1 MTNEEFL
8 NKIKPDVIADMHESN
23 ILASLTAAQA
33 LLESNHGE
41 SKLAEY
47 PNNNLF
53 GIKGSYNGSYVTMKT
68 KEYVNGK
75 YIVVDAAFK
84 KYPDWLSS
92 IKDHSAMFN
101 RLSRY
106 SNLRG
111 ERDYK
116 TACRNVQK
124 DGYATSPVYAD
135 SLIRVIESYKL
146 YEWDHM
152 EPIPEDTDLKR
163 AIDIIAERVI
173 DGKFGYGH
181 ELRASSIYAL
191 VRARVNELL
200 T

>member
-1 MTNEEFL
+1 MTDQEFL
-8 NKIKPDVIADMHESN
+8 NKIKPDVIQDMHESG

-33 LLESNHGE
+33 FLESNRGN
-41 SKLAEY
+41 SKLAAD

-53 GIKGSYNGSYVTMKT
+53 GIKGSYNGSFVTMKT

-84 KYPDWLSS
+84 KYPNWLAS

-101 RLSRY
+101 RLDRY
-106 SNLRG
+106 KNLRG

-135 SLIRVIESYKL
+135 SLIRLIETYRL
-146 YEWDHM
+146 YEWDQAD
-152 EPIPEDTDLKR
+152 PIPEDTELNE
-163 AIDIIAERVI
+163 AIDIIARRVI

-181 ELRASSIYAL
+181 DLRSSSIYAL

-200 T
+200 S

>member
-1 MTNEEFL
+1 MTDQEFL
-8 NKIKPDVIADMHESN
+8 NKIKPDVIQDMHDSG

-33 LLESNHGE
+33 FIESNKGG
-41 SKLAEY
+41 SKLSQE

-84 KYPDWLSS
+84 KYPSWLES

-101 RLSRY
+101 RLKRY
-106 SNLRG
+106 ENLRG

-124 DGYATSPVYAD
+124 DGYATSPVYSD
-135 SLIRVIESYKL
+135 TLIRIIETYRL
-146 YEWDHM
+146 YEWDQM
-152 EPIPEDTDLKR
+152 DPLPEDTELNE
-163 AIDIIAERVI
+163 AIDIIARRVI

-181 ELRASSIYAL
+181 DLRASSIYAL
-191 VRARVNELL
+191 VRARVNQLL
-200 T
+200 S